1 MASTQQRCNHSI
13 TRLSLEGSE
22 QTLSITQ
29 QILEHHIISE
39 HGLHVI
45 TRLSVRNSL
54 NPNLNRNAF
63 ACPVAHLQS
72 DGEVFLE
79 VLQRALELTQAVSSW
94 ERQGGRRDLKNTM
107 R

>member
-54 NPNLNRNAF
+54 NPNLNWNAF
-63 ACPVAHLQS
+63 ACPVAPTIYSMRTGVVSGQ
-72 DGEVFLE
+72 GEHSIAAE
-79 VLQRALELTQAVSSW
+79 T
-94 ERQGGRRDLKNTM
+94 G
-107 R
+107 